1 MPKYKRLQRLL
12 YHPCSYTA
20 NTSKQHTE
28 LYMGFSCDY
37 TRSTDHDTRPAQAVI
52 IPLAQSWSVSQR
64 RSTSSTYQIPATRR
78 TLYRPAQPRYYNNV
92 YKGAAVCHCY
102 GSMPNG
108 AAYRRPCEPG
118 GVSMLPTPGG
128 LQSGTG
134 QQSARHP
141 PPGGAVQQQR
151 ARRATRNHWRLVAA
165 SFFGLSPD
173 SQ

>member
-64 RSTSSTYQIPATRR
+64 RNTSSAYQIPASCR
-78 TLYRPAQPRYYNNV
+78 TLYRSVQPPYYNKV
-92 YKGAAVCHCY
+92 YKSAADCKQCQ
-102 GSMPNG
+102 
-108 AAYRRPCEPG
+108 
-118 GVSMLPTPGG
+118 PGG
-128 LQSGTG
+128 LRS
-134 QQSARHP
+134 
-141 PPGGAVQQQR
+141 GGAVQWQGR
-151 ARRATRNHWRLVAA
+151 GGRRGTTG
-165 SFFGLSPD
+165 GLSPHLF
-173 SQ
+173 SGFRPIVNRGQK

>member
-64 RSTSSTYQIPATRR
+64 RNTSSAYQIPASCR
-78 TLYRPAQPRYYNNV
+78 TLYRSVQPPYYNKV
-92 YKGAAVCHCY
+92 YKSAADCKQCQ
-102 GSMPNG
+102 
-108 AAYRRPCEPG
+108 PG
-118 GVSMLPTPGG
+118 GGQRLHLCRVIPAACDLAPASSHGAPAGTFYPAG
-128 LQSGTG
+128 QSSGR
-134 QQSARHP
+134 SAA
-141 PPGGAVQQQR
+141 GGAEPL
-151 ARRATRNHWRLVAA
+151 AATAA
-165 SFFGLSPD
+165 TLFGLSPD

>member
-64 RSTSSTYQIPATRR
+64 RNTSSAYQIPASCR
-78 TLYRPAQPRYYNNV
+78 TLYRSVQPPYYNKV
-92 YKGAAVCHCY
+92 YKSAADCKQCQ
-102 GSMPNG
+102 
-108 AAYRRPCEPG
+108 
-118 GVSMLPTPGG
+118 PGG
-128 LQSGTG
+128 LRSGTG
-134 QQSARHP
+134 HRSAWHP
-141 PPGGAVQQQR
+141 PPGVTVQQQGRGWRRGTIDGYRRVSFR
-151 ARRATRNHWRLVAA
+151 AFAR
-165 SFFGLSPD
+165 
-173 SQ
+173 